1 MLEMIFLIMGRRI
14 TSRRELTVER
24 RYTSE
29 WQPNYRSVEE
39 LDDVFDEDVEGGFEV
54 VEGVF
59 GEDVEG
65 ALRWLMNVM
74 PKLLTMSLM
83 TNEKRDYLDSEGG
96 EEKKKYGF
104 ITA

>member
-1 MLEMIFLIMGRRI
+1 M
-14 TSRRELTVER
+14 
-24 RYTSE
+24 
-29 WQPNYRSVEE
+29 EE
-39 LDDVFDEDVEGGFEV
+39 LEDLFDEDVEGGFEV

-65 ALRWLMNVM
+65 ALRWLRNVM

-83 TNEKRDYLDSEGG
+83 TKEKRDYLDSEGG

>member
-1 MLEMIFLIMGRRI
+1 M
-14 TSRRELTVER
+14 
-24 RYTSE
+24 
-29 WQPNYRSVEE
+29 EE

-83 TNEKRDYLDSEGG
+83 TK
-96 EEKKKYGF
+96 
-104 ITA
+104 